1 MLKKMREQFKSLSWT
16 LWIVIIVFIGG
27 FIIFNQGGLG
37 SKNPS
42 ESKTTLVSI
51 NGEKI
56 RVDLFKKKLYQIL
69 KNYQR
74 QLKNNFNKSIITQL
88 RLPEQILQSIINSKI
103 IENEA
108 KKLKIRVTNAELKGK
123 ILNYPAFQKEG
134 KFIGVKEYENLLAYN
149 RINIKDFEND
159 LKKEIIAEKLKE
171 LITSGLVI
179 NSDTLK
185 MKYKKEKDMAELEF
199 IVLKPDRIKTKIK
212 VNENEL
218 KQYFNEHKEEF
229 KTPEKREG
237 TIIVY
242 KYNEFKNEIKI
253 SNKELY
259 DYFKKNKK
267 MFFTP
272 EKTKPSRIFIK
283 YNEENREEMLKKVE
297 KLSKELNI
305 ENFSKKAKEFSQ
317 DDKAEN
323 GGDWGYWQWKNFT
336 TQELTIIERL
346 KESQISS
353 PIDTL
358 NGFSIIYITEKT
370 PENQQNFKT
379 AKKKIRDII
388 EREKLTSFVK
398 SKLGK
403 VYAKLKNK
411 KNIEDKA
418 RGLGIKTIKT
428 KALSNGQSIKDLDEV
443 GYISRKLFTLN
454 KNETIFP
461 VEFIKGIAIVQLSKI
476 IEPEIEKFENIKE
489 KVQEKII
496 HIKKMN
502 LLIDN
507 AKEISNILNNL
518 NTKKNLKEGFLKKNN
533 LSSTDFTYKR
543 GNKLSFLPP
552 QKGLD
557 NLIFSLDLNK
567 YSKPIEYKS
576 EIVILKIKNKK
587 ISSKYDFENDKT
599 EFYMKKKNE
608 FKNIFFTTYMLDK
621 RKDYKISFNQELYTE
636 VKEQVLSRYK

>member
-1 MLKKMREQFKSLSWT
+1 MLKKMREEFKSLSWT

-37 SKNPS
+37 SKNPT

-51 NGEKI
+51 NGENI
-56 RVDLFKKKLYQIL
+56 RTDLFKKRLYRVL

-88 RLPEQILQSIINSKI
+88 RLPEQILQGIINSKI

-108 KKLKIRVTNAELKGK
+108 KKLKIRVTNAELKYK
-123 ILNYPAFQKEG
+123 ILNYPAFQKKG
-134 KFIGVKEYENLLAYN
+134 KFIGVKEYEKLLAYN
-149 RINIKDFEND
+149 RINIKNFEND

-179 NSDTLK
+179 NSDTLE

-199 IVLKPDRIKTKIK
+199 IVLKPDRIKSKIK

-218 KQYFNEHKEEF
+218 KQYFNKHKEEF

-272 EKTKPSRIFIK
+272 EKTKLSRIFIK
-283 YNEENREEMLKKVE
+283 YNKENREEILKKVE
-297 KLSKELNI
+297 ELSKELNI
-305 ENFSKKAKEFSQ
+305 ENFSKKAIELSQ
-317 DDKAEN
+317 DDKAKN
-323 GGDWGYWQWKNFT
+323 GGDWGLWQWKNFT
-336 TQELTIIERL
+336 TQELTIIEHL

-353 PIDTL
+353 PIDTI
-358 NGFSIIYITEKT
+358 NGFSIVYITEKI
-370 PENQQNFKT
+370 PENQQNFGDT
-379 AKKKIRDII
+379 KKKIRDII

-398 SKLGK
+398 NKLGK
-403 VYAKLKNK
+403 VYAKLKNE

-418 RGLGIKTIKT
+418 MELGIKTIKT

-461 VEFIKGIAIVQLSKI
+461 VEFIKGIGIVQLSKI
-476 IEPEIEKFENIKE
+476 IKPEIEKFENIKE

-496 HIKKMN
+496 DIKKIN
-502 LLIDN
+502 LLIEN
-507 AKEISNILNNL
+507 AKEISNTLNNP
-518 NTKKNLKEGFLKKNN
+518 NMEKGLKDKFLKKNN
-533 LSSTDFTYKR
+533 LSTTKFTYKR
-543 GNKLSFLPP
+543 GNKLSFLP
-552 QKGLD
+552 QKKGLD
-557 NLIFSLDLNK
+557 NLIFSLDSNK

-576 EIVILKIKNKK
+576 EIVILKIKDKK
-587 ISSKYDFENDKT
+587 FSSKYDFENDKT
-599 EFYMKKKNE
+599 EFYIKKKNE
-608 FKNIFFTTYMLDK
+608 LKNNFFTTYMLDR
-621 RKDYKISFNQELYTE
+621 RKDYKILFNQELYTE

>member
-1 MLKKMREQFKSLSWT
+1 
-16 LWIVIIVFIGG
+16 
-27 FIIFNQGGLG
+27 
-37 SKNPS
+37 
-42 ESKTTLVSI
+42 
-51 NGEKI
+51 
-56 RVDLFKKKLYQIL
+56 
-69 KNYQR
+69 
-74 QLKNNFNKSIITQL
+74 
-88 RLPEQILQSIINSKI
+88 
-103 IENEA
+103 
-108 KKLKIRVTNAELKGK
+108 
-123 ILNYPAFQKEG
+123 
-134 KFIGVKEYENLLAYN
+134 
-149 RINIKDFEND
+149 
-159 LKKEIIAEKLKE
+159 
-171 LITSGLVI
+171 
-179 NSDTLK
+179 

-212 VNENEL
+212 VNESEL

-229 KTPEKREG
+229 KTLEKREG

-242 KYNEFKNEIKI
+242 KYNEFKNDIKI
-253 SNKELY
+253 SNEELY
-259 DYFKKNKK
+259 DHFKKNKK
-267 MFFTP
+267 MFFTA
-272 EKTKPSRIFIK
+272 EETKLSRIFIK
-283 YNEENREEMLKKVE
+283 YNKENREEISKKVE
-297 KLSKELNI
+297 ELSKELNI
-305 ENFSKKAKEFSQ
+305 ENFSKKAKELSQ

-323 GGDWGYWQWKNFT
+323 GGDWGFWQWKNFT

-346 KESQISS
+346 NESQISS

-370 PENQQNFKT
+370 PEKQQNFET

-398 SKLGK
+398 NKLGK

-418 RGLGIKTIKT
+418 MELGIKTIKT
-428 KALSNGQSIKDLDEV
+428 KALSNGQSIKDLDEL
-443 GYISRKLFTLN
+443 GNISRKLFTLN

-507 AKEISNILNNL
+507 AKEISNTLSNPNME
-518 NTKKNLKEGFLKKNN
+518 KGLKEKFLEKNN

-543 GNKLSFLPP
+543 GNKLSFLP
-552 QKGLD
+552 QKKGLD
-557 NLIFSLDLNK
+557 NLIFSLDSNE

-576 EIVILKIKNKK
+576 EIVILKIKDKK
-587 ISSKYDFENDKT
+587 VSSKYDFENDKT
-599 EFYMKKKNE
+599 EFYIKKKDE
-608 FKNIFFTTYMLDK
+608 LKNNFFTTYMFDR
-621 RKDYKISFNQELYTE
+621 RKDYKISFNQKLYTE

>member
-37 SKNPS
+37 SKNPT

-51 NGEKI
+51 NGENI
-56 RVDLFKKKLYQIL
+56 RTDLFKKRLYRVL

-88 RLPEQILQSIINSKI
+88 RLPEQILQGIINSKI

-108 KKLKIRVTNAELKGK
+108 KKLKIRVTNAELKYK
-123 ILNYPAFQKEG
+123 ILNYPAFQKKG

-149 RINIKDFEND
+149 RINIKNFEND

-179 NSDTLK
+179 NSDTLE

-218 KQYFNEHKEEF
+218 KQYFNKHREEF

-272 EKTKPSRIFIK
+272 EKTKLSRIFIK
-283 YNEENREEMLKKVE
+283 YNKENREEILKKVE
-297 KLSKELNI
+297 ELSKELNI
-305 ENFSKKAKEFSQ
+305 ENFSKKAIELSQ
-317 DDKAEN
+317 DDKAKN
-323 GGDWGYWQWKNFT
+323 GGDWGLWQWKNFT
-336 TQELTIIERL
+336 TQELTVIEHL

-358 NGFSIIYITEKT
+358 NGFSIVYITEKI
-370 PENQQNFKT
+370 PENQQNFGDT
-379 AKKKIRDII
+379 KKKIRDTI

-398 SKLGK
+398 NKLGK
-403 VYAKLKNK
+403 VYAKLKNE

-418 RGLGIKTIKT
+418 MELGIKTIKT

-461 VEFIKGIAIVQLSKI
+461 VEFIKGIGIVQLSKI
-476 IEPEIEKFENIKE
+476 IKPEIEKFENIKE

-496 HIKKMN
+496 DIKKIN
-502 LLIDN
+502 LLIEN
-507 AKEISNILNNL
+507 AKEISNTLNNP
-518 NTKKNLKEGFLKKNN
+518 NMEKGLKDKFLKKNN
-533 LSSTDFTYKR
+533 LSTTKFTYKR
-543 GNKLSFLPP
+543 GNKLSFLP
-552 QKGLD
+552 QKKGLD
-557 NLIFSLDLNK
+557 NLIFSLDSNK
-567 YSKPIEYKS
+567 YSKPIEFKS
-576 EIVILKIKNKK
+576 EIVILKIKDKK
-587 ISSKYDFENDKT
+587 LSSKYDFENDKT
-599 EFYMKKKNE
+599 EFYIKKKNE
-608 FKNIFFTTYMLDK
+608 LKNNFFTTYMLDR
-621 RKDYKISFNQELYTE
+621 RKDYKILFNQELYTE

>member
-1 MLKKMREQFKSLSWT
+1 MLKKMREEFKSLSWT

-37 SKNPS
+37 SKNPT

-51 NGEKI
+51 NGENI
-56 RVDLFKKKLYQIL
+56 RTDLFKKRLYRVL

-88 RLPEQILQSIINSKI
+88 RLPEQILQGIINSKI

-108 KKLKIRVTNAELKGK
+108 KKLKIRVTNAELKYK
-123 ILNYPAFQKEG
+123 ILNYPAFQKKG

-149 RINIKDFEND
+149 RINIKNFEND

-179 NSDTLK
+179 NSDTLE

-199 IVLKPDRIKTKIK
+199 IILKPDRIKTKIK

-218 KQYFNEHKEEF
+218 KQYFNKHREEF

-272 EKTKPSRIFIK
+272 EKTKLSRIFIK
-283 YNEENREEMLKKVE
+283 YNKENREEILKKVE
-297 KLSKELNI
+297 ELSKELNI
-305 ENFSKKAKEFSQ
+305 ENFSKKAIELSQ
-317 DDKAEN
+317 DDKAKN
-323 GGDWGYWQWKNFT
+323 GGDWGLWQWKNFT
-336 TQELTIIERL
+336 TQELTVIEHL

-358 NGFSIIYITEKT
+358 NGFSIVYITEKI
-370 PENQQNFKT
+370 PENQQNFGDT
-379 AKKKIRDII
+379 KKKIRDTI

-398 SKLGK
+398 NKLGK
-403 VYAKLKNK
+403 VYAKLKNE

-418 RGLGIKTIKT
+418 MELGIKTIKT

-461 VEFIKGIAIVQLSKI
+461 VEFIKGIGIVQLSKI
-476 IEPEIEKFENIKE
+476 IKPEIEKFENIKE

-496 HIKKMN
+496 DIKKIN
-502 LLIDN
+502 LLIEN
-507 AKEISNILNNL
+507 AKEISNTLNNP
-518 NTKKNLKEGFLKKNN
+518 NMEKGLKDKFLKKNN
-533 LSSTDFTYKR
+533 LSTTKFTYKR
-543 GNKLSFLPP
+543 GNKLSFLP
-552 QKGLD
+552 QKKGLD
-557 NLIFSLDLNK
+557 NLIFSLDSNK
-567 YSKPIEYKS
+567 YSKPIEFKS
-576 EIVILKIKNKK
+576 EIVILKIKDKK
-587 ISSKYDFENDKT
+587 LSSKYDFENDKT
-599 EFYMKKKNE
+599 EFYIKKKNE
-608 FKNIFFTTYMLDK
+608 LKNNFFTTYMLDR
-621 RKDYKISFNQELYTE
+621 RKDYKILFNQELYTE